1 MKKHKPYDQMTTAEL
16 AEATREYDAPFV
28 ALRESK
34 PLTPSMRRMHRRAAK
49 RGRPRI
55 GKGAAKL
62 YISMERGLLKQA
74 DNFAKAHG
82 MTRSELIAN
91 GVRAIINPAA

>member
-16 AEATREYDAPFV
+16 AEATKQYDKPFV

-34 PLTPSMRRMHRRAAK
+34 PLTAAMRQMHRRAR
-49 RGRPRI
+49 RGRPRV

-62 YISMERGLLKQA
+62 YISMERGLLKEA
-74 DNFAKAHG
+74 DRFARKHVIS
-82 MTRSELIAN
+82 RSELIAN
-91 GVRAIINPAA
+91 GIKAVIGSAA